1 MGMMNQQI
9 IDLHQLELRY
19 AGLRVR
25 NGSRVRRLAESI
37 SRHGQLEAMLAV
49 ADEETRLILVNGYQ
63 RYAALR
69 YLGRDTG
76 LIMVA
81 SGPESQAIFHLL
93 VQRGERRWEAIEEAG
108 LIQELH
114 RRLGFSLSEIGGRMG
129 RDKSYVKRRLDLLES
144 LPEEILRHIL
154 AGSITTWA
162 AIRVLVPLARANADD
177 AAKLAAHLAREP
189 MTTRELQL
197 FYEHYRQA
205 NRRVRERM
213 LDSPALFLQS
223 VQAVAAG
230 KDDSPEEKWLHDATM
245 AGAILTRLQ
254 EKTAM
259 VFYPGQEKK
268 LRRQLLVRAARVRR
282 LSLELQQ
289 LIKER
294 LSHDRPRQG
303 TADPGDAQPGHE
315 KAGDRPATESLP
327 PHRGPGAQGAD
338 DQTAGQQGVGI
349 RPVYRAGKGT
359 VPGVPS
365 QCRQGAGGACGSV

>member
-1 MGMMNQQI
+1 MNQQI
-9 IDLHQLELRY
+9 IELHQLELRY
-19 AGLRVR
+19 TGLRVQ
-25 NGSRVRRLAESI
+25 NGPRVRRLAESI
-37 SRHGQLEAMLAV
+37 SRHGQLKAMLAV
-49 ADEETRLILVNGYQ
+49 PGEGGELILVNGYQ
-63 RYAALR
+63 RFAALR

-76 LIMVA
+76 LITVTA
-81 SGPESQAIFHLL
+81 GPESQAIFHLL
-93 VQRGERRWEAIEEAG
+93 VERGERRWEAIEEAG

-114 RRLGFSLSEIGGRMG
+114 RRLGFSLGEIGGRLG

-144 LPEEILRHIL
+144 LPEEILQHIL

-162 AIRVLVPLARANADD
+162 ANRVLVPLARANADD

-189 MTTRELQL
+189 MSTRELQL

-213 LDSPALFLQS
+213 LESPALFLRS
-223 VQAVAAG
+223 VQAVTAG
-230 KDDSPEEKWLHDATM
+230 KNDNPEEKWLHDATV

-254 EKTAM
+254 EQAEE

-289 LIKER
+289 QIKER
-294 LSHDRPRQG
+294 LSHDRARQG
-303 TADPGDAQPGHE
+303 TADPGDAPPGGK

-338 DQTAGQQGVGI
+338 DQAAGQQGVGI
-349 RPVYRAGKGT
+349 
-359 VPGVPS
+359 
-365 QCRQGAGGACGSV
+365 